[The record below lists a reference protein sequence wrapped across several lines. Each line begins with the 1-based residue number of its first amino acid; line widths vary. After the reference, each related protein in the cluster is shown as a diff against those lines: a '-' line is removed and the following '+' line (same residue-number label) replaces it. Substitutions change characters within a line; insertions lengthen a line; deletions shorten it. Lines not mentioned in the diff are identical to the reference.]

1 MAYTRQIVSCSNQ
14 KGEEM
19 IVTRKEAVE
28 LISGMLNNDINLEGE
43 ELEKVI
49 FAVNEDIQVR
59 DWMMGLPIKWS
70 LEESIKFMQYM
81 AVHTTAQDSVPFI
94 TVQAIFYYE
103 LGEHDKATQCLNY
116 SLHMDSQYSL
126 ALLVKRVID
135 AGWPVG
141 AFKPMRESVHPR
153 VVEEC
158 FNEEGRQPIKKGD
171 RSWQHTQ

>member
-1 MAYTRQIVSCSNQ
+1 
-14 KGEEM
+14 M

-81 AVHTTAQDSVPFI
+81 AVHATAQDSVPFV

-103 LGEHDKATQCLNY
+103 LGEVDKATQCLNY
-116 SLHMDSQYSL
+116 SIHMDSGYSL

-135 AGWPVG
+135 AGWPQG
-141 AFKPMRESVHPR
+141 SFKPMRDSVHPKI
-153 VVEEC
+153 VAEC
-158 FNEEGRQPIKKGD
+158 FSEEGQQPIQKGD
-171 RSWQHTQ
+171 KSWQHTQ

>member
-1 MAYTRQIVSCSNQ
+1 MIVS
-14 KGEEM
+14 
-19 IVTRKEAVE
+19 RKEAVE

-103 LGEHDKATQCLNY
+103 LSEHEKAIQCLNY
-116 SLHMDSQYSL
+116 ALCLSLHIC
-126 ALLVKRVID
+126 R
-135 AGWPVG
+135 PHERRR
-141 AFKPMRESVHPR
+141 KPCCLEHCRGHL
-153 VVEEC
+153 C
-158 FNEEGRQPIKKGD
+158 
-171 RSWQHTQ
+171 